1 MDLVVFL
8 PPTTDPEPS
17 AGLLPMIQRQWRV
30 GEVEH
35 HATLESLAD
44 RLGRP
49 RPENFY
55 LLLWPPNG
63 VYLDRLVAMRDLMAG
78 LPTVCVLPDSLSESL
93 VKGHLL
99 HPRLLIAREEANAI
113 IAEVLRNFQNRVK
126 SPGHSQ

>member
-8 PPTTDPEPS
+8 PPTTDPEPG
-17 AGLLPMIQRQWRV
+17 AALLPLIRQQWRV
-30 GEVEH
+30 GAVEH
-35 HATLESLAD
+35 HATLEALAD

-49 RPENFY
+49 RPEEFH

-63 VYLDRLVAMRDLMAG
+63 VYLDRLVAMRELMTG
-78 LPTVCVLPDSLSESL
+78 LPTVCVLPDSLPQSL

-99 HPRLLIAREEANAI
+99 RPRLLIARQEAGAI